1 MTQAGSSVGVRSGV
15 FYIYMSLILALAFGL
30 VSSSLTAHLM
40 TESELGQYRFLISSA
55 SVVISAT
62 SFGMFSS
69 AGTLLAGKGGRRFR
83 MLVARGAGAQA
94 LIVAAASSVCVGV
107 VLYLG
112 ADQSAGGTIALATLL
127 GSALAWP
134 LLLQEILRAR
144 GQLVGLACLNAAP
157 TGLFILLL
165 LGASRHLA
173 APVDAALC
181 AVLFFLAQG
190 LVSWGLVF
198 LYRID
203 LGAQRLGFAYLLTR
217 NRNLGLHVYWASL
230 LGALTAQTGIFVL
243 QSVRT
248 PSEVAVFALA
258 MTLTAPLTMLP
269 SSIGTAYFSR
279 LSGAPGF
286 PPKVIGFGWAASF
299 VVAVMF
305 CLVVPFAVDILYGT
319 RFAEVSLPAQL
330 CGVAAVLHGM
340 GDVYNRYFLANRETR
355 LLLRVATIVCITA
368 IGASLP
374 AGFLFGPTGAALAR
388 LASSGAYVLIMGYY
402 YHFAFRRSKS

>member
-1 MTQAGSSVGVRSGV
+1 
-15 FYIYMSLILALAFGL
+15 MSLILALAFGL
-30 VSSSLTAHLM
+30 VSSSLTAQLM
-40 TESELGQYRFLISSA
+40 TVNELGQYRFLISSA

-69 AGTLLAGKGGRRFR
+69 AGTLLAGKGGGRFR

-94 LIVAAASSVCVGV
+94 WIVAASCSICVGV

-112 ADQSAGGTIALATLL
+112 ADRSAEGMIVLATLL
-127 GSALAWP
+127 GSAMAWP
-134 LLLQEILRAR
+134 LLLQEILRAQ
-144 GQLVGLACLNAAP
+144 GQLVGLACLNAVP

-165 LGASRHLA
+165 LGATRLLA
-173 APVDAALC
+173 GPLDAALC
-181 AVLFFLAQG
+181 AVLFFAAQG
-190 LVSWGLVF
+190 LVSWGLVS

-203 LGAQRLGFAYLLTR
+203 LGAQRLGFAYLLRR

-230 LGALTAQTGIFVL
+230 LAALTAQTGIFVL

-279 LSGAPGF
+279 LPGAPGF
-286 PPKVIGFGWAASF
+286 PPKVVGFGWAAS
-299 VVAVMF
+299 VVIAVMF
-305 CLVVPFAVDILYGT
+305 CLVVPFAVDILYGPH
-319 RFAEVSLPAQL
+319 FAAVSIPAQL
-330 CGVAAVLHGM
+330 CGLAAVLHGM
-340 GDVYNRYFLANRETR
+340 GDVYNRYYLANRETR
-355 LLLRVATIVCITA
+355 LLLRVVTIVFVTA
-368 IGASLP
+368 VVASLP

-388 LASSGAYVLIMGYY
+388 LASSGVYVIIMGYY
-402 YHFAFRRSKS
+402 YHVTRRRKKNKGTTHVEG